1 MATTSIQSGRT
12 GQSFRT
18 EKLLRAALFYAV
30 LAAFLII
37 ILLPIYYVLM
47 TAFVPGNRLFTQP
60 LTYIPVALSLERFEA
75 VFASLPLWRYLWNT
89 LFLSITSTLIS
100 LAVCFLAAYA
110 IARIPFPGAN
120 LVLLLLLGSSMLPA
134 VSTIIPLFQLWRDLK
149 LMNTLHGLLILYVSA
164 LLPVT
169 TWVLISFIRQLPTE
183 VEDAAQVDGAGFVRM
198 LWSIVLPMIRPGLA
212 TMFVINFIASWNE
225 FFTPLIF
232 ARGEG
237 SKVIGMA
244 LTEALSINS
253 SSQFVQNWGNAA
265 AVAILMTIPVFIITL
280 VFQRQIVEG
289 ITGGVYK

>member
-1 MATTSIQSGRT
+1 MATASIRSA
-12 GQSFRT
+12 QSFRT
-18 EKLLRAALFYAV
+18 ERLVRTALFY
-30 LAAFLII
+30 LALAIFLIV

-60 LTYIPVALSLERFEA
+60 LTYIPAALSLERFDA
-75 VFASLPLWRYLWNT
+75 VFASLPIGRYLFNT

-110 IARIPFPGAN
+110 IARISFPGAN

-134 VSTIIPLFQLWRDLK
+134 VSTIIPLFQLWRDLR
-149 LMNTLHGLLILYVSA
+149 LINTLHGLLILYVSA

-169 TWVLISFIRQLPTE
+169 TWVLISFIRQLPAE
-183 VEDAAQVDGAGFVRM
+183 IEDAAQVDGAGFVRM

-232 ARGEG
+232 SRGEG

-244 LTEALSINS
+244 LTEALAINS

-265 AVAILMTIPVFIITL
+265 AVAILMTVPVFVITL
-280 VFQRQIVEG
+280 LFQRQIVEG

>member
-1 MATTSIQSGRT
+1 MATITLRSAR
-12 GQSFRT
+12 SFRVERAVRT
-18 EKLLRAALFYAV
+18 ALLYAV
-30 LAAFLII
+30 LALFLIV

-60 LTYIPVALSLERFEA
+60 LTYIPAELSLERFQV
-75 VFASLPLWRYLWNT
+75 VFSSLPLARYLWNT
-89 LFLSITSTLIS
+89 LFLSVTSTLIS
-100 LAVCFLAAYA
+100 LLVCFLAAYA
-110 IARIPFPGAN
+110 LARITFPGAN
-120 LVLLLLLGSSMLPA
+120 LVLLLLLGSSMLPS
-134 VSTIIPLFQLWRDLK
+134 VSTVIPLFQLWRDLK
-149 LMNTLHGLLILYVSA
+149 LMNTLQGLLILYVSA

-169 TWVLISFIRQLPTE
+169 TWVLVSFIRQLPSE

-232 ARGEG
+232 ARGPG

-253 SSQFVQNWGNAA
+253 SSQFVQNWGNASV
-265 AVAILMTIPVFIITL
+265 VAILMTLPVFIITL
-280 VFQRQIVEG
+280 LFQRQIVEG